1 MKIRSRPH
9 LEDRTG
15 RPEDHSCPWSCSGD
29 RGPFRYA
36 SGLQTTGVEIRQ
48 NQAVQGDQGTRRGAS
63 EGSAC
68 KLEEREKA
76 EMLVVRR
83 IYLEAMQLPQR
94 LRCTCRSSPL
104 SWPMADWFMEEC
116 MMLSDW
122 TLGGRGGIWL
132 PAAQEVN
139 TFRASPVGK
148 ASSFQKPKLLPG
160 TAAGDS
166 GPVREGVT
174 LAGEPTGEGE
184 GPRMPGR

>member
-1 MKIRSRPH
+1 MYTGGTGEGTDVYAH
-9 LEDRTG
+9 L
-15 RPEDHSCPWSCSGD
+15 
-29 RGPFRYA
+29 
-36 SGLQTTGVEIRQ
+36 
-48 NQAVQGDQGTRRGAS
+48 
-63 EGSAC
+63 
-68 KLEEREKA
+68 
-76 EMLVVRR
+76 
-83 IYLEAMQLPQR
+83 MQLPGTEQR
-94 LRCTCRSSPL
+94 LRCWCTGQYLPL

-132 PAAQEVN
+132 PAAQKLEK
-139 TFRASPVGK
+139 TG
-148 ASSFQKPKLLPG
+148 SFLAVRRTSLFQPDRLSPG